1 MLTYLE
7 NPPAFFGGYVPFLG
21 VKYFTEKCREVY
33 FCIQDY
39 SDAAFIITTFC
50 MYGLFHEYGGMEK
63 DVTMR
68 EEHHHYIEMCRNNLE
83 TALANLN
90 ILMPANHD
98 SIMALSLGVSAP
110 FPFYLLFRYTPSGSL
125 FSLLTNTGYA
135 CTRDFQTIRC
145 LDTCI
150 HGHESLPDTGISSP
164 YFNGA

>member
-7 NPPAFFGGYVPFLG
+7 NPPAFFGGYVPFLS

-110 FPFYLLFRYTPSGSL
+110 ISFLSFVQIYPIRILIFLTYKHRLCMHSRFPNHPLP
-125 FSLLTNTGYA
+125 
-135 CTRDFQTIRC
+135 
-145 LDTCI
+145 
-150 HGHESLPDTGISSP
+150 GHLHPRP
-164 YFNGA
+164 